1 MKEKVTLLLPLTYND
16 GSTVEKEKLK
26 QIRNELYAFCG
37 GYTVEGTVEGAYK
50 MQSGKKQVDKLLKI
64 FVVIERA
71 EISNLKHLVQK
82 FGSQLKQ
89 ESMYFECSPSRV
101 EFIRGSKKRS

>member
-16 GSTVEKEKLK
+16 GSAVEQEKLK
-26 QIRNELYAFCG
+26 QIRNELYALCA
-37 GYTVEGTVEGAYK
+37 GYTIECTVEGAYK

-71 EISNLKHLVQK
+71 EIANLKHLVLK

-89 ESMYFECSPSRV
+89 ESMYFERSQSRI
-101 EFIRGSKKRS
+101 EFIREPKKGS